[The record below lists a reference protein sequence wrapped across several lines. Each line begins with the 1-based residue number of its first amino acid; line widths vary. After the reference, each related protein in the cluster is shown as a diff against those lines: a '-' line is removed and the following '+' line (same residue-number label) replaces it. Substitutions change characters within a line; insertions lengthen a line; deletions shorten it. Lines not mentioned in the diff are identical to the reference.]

1 MAEKRKAGRPP
12 KGASG
17 PAKKTRLSSQV
28 KLETPEKEPTPQ
40 TPAEEEEVKPAL
52 LPNKISDRRPLPTL
66 PSVQATDLAN
76 DEYQSIESSA
86 VLASSL
92 ERTRQR
98 WASGDFFERYWF
110 KTSGRKDAPKA
121 VPAGNPLKQW
131 MKLLGPC
138 TIIIEP
144 MIFEA
149 LFYISHEPE
158 LTQATKE
165 KNAGYQ
171 SQQQHNTASPYG
183 APYSAQGAPQTS
195 YAATGR
201 PQPPPPY
208 TNGRPHQPVA
218 STQQAP
224 APASAPPPKQSP
236 DPVIQLLASRAATD
250 SNLKELMKIVATGS
264 ATPEQLKTFQ
274 GHIDELNAIV
284 AAQNPP
290 PAPAAPATIPQAP
303 PPAPKPSHLP
313 IKQRAVTTPRYP
325 LVFELINVSGA
336 TGDRFRFPQH
346 SIIES
351 LGQHSMLAS
360 FLVFGKGKE
369 AADPSLYDPNTEYFE
384 PITVK
389 IDFPMGSKLQDD
401 IKKSVLPAAEVRTWM
416 EDQIRAKK
424 RAPIR
429 YLPLR
434 LPHKS
439 QLTESEEESEPLP
452 LPVEVKKRPYKRKS
466 EKEEA
471 ASPAPPPPPPAPV
484 AAPAPLPVNSTTEG
498 LRRTSRRSTRMS
510 DAIAT

>member
-12 KGASG
+12 KGTPA
-17 PAKKTRLSSQV
+17 PAKKTRLFSQV
-28 KLETPEKEPTPQ
+28 KLETPEKE
-40 TPAEEEEVKPAL
+40 EEVKLAL
-52 LPNKISDRRPLPTL
+52 LPSKIHDRRPLPIL
-66 PSVQATDLAN
+66 PSIQATDLVN
-76 DEYQSIESSA
+76 DEYQTIESSA

-131 MKLLGPC
+131 MKLLGQC

-171 SQQQHNTASPYG
+171 LQQQHNTSSPYG
-183 APYSAQGAPQTS
+183 APYTAQGAPQTS
-195 YAATGR
+195 HPVNGR
-201 PQPPPPY
+201 PQPPSPY
-208 TNGRPHQPVA
+208 MSGRSQQPATSTHQSPI
-218 STQQAP
+218 P
-224 APASAPPPKQSP
+224 APPPPAKQSP

-290 PAPAAPATIPQAP
+290 PVPPAPASIPQAP
-303 PPAPKPSHLP
+303 PPAKKPSHPP

-325 LVFELINVSGA
+325 LVFEFINLPGA

-360 FLVFGKGKE
+360 FLVFRKGKE
-369 AADPSLYDPNTEYFE
+369 AADPSLYDPDTEYFE

-389 IDFPMGSKLQDD
+389 IDFPLGSKLQDD
-401 IKKSVLPAAEVRTWM
+401 IRKSVLPAAEVRTWM
-416 EDQIRAKK
+416 EDQMRAKK

-439 QLTESEEESEPLP
+439 QLTEAEEESEPLP
-452 LPVEVKKRPYKRKS
+452 LPVQVKKRPYKRKC

-471 ASPAPPPPPPAPV
+471 AVPAPTPPVALVSAPV
-484 AAPAPLPVNSTTEG
+484 PLQVNSMREG